1 MTQREKLRL
10 RKAVT
15 GESRGA
21 GACLARS
28 LACCGAHLLPS
39 VVEEQ
44 LRRMGIGF
52 WSEIR
57 IQPDDL
63 EQATPA

>member
-15 GESRGA
+15 GESRGV
-21 GACLARS
+21 GACLTRS

-44 LRRMGIGF
+44 LRRMGIGL

>member
-1 MTQREKLRL
+1 MVTQREKLRL
-10 RKAVT
+10 RKTVT
-15 GESRGA
+15 GESRGV
-21 GACLARS
+21 GACLTRF

-44 LRRMGIGF
+44 LRMGLGL

-57 IQPDDL
+57 IQPDNL
-63 EQATPA
+63 EQATTA